1 MASDDGPRLERAITY
16 INRSEGIGGFG
27 ENFIAGLSAL
37 VLGFFTMIIGI
48 GEAFAA
54 LIIDP
59 VDAFA
64 SVTALSIDALFG
76 GPARFLQSTWN
87 SAAANLG
94 LSPWTS
100 LGPFIV
106 VVAAIVVV
114 ITLLIIIWFLDA
126 IDADTPTGLDLP
138 FIGLDTGGDM
148 DDENN

>member
-1 MASDDGPRLERAITY
+1 MARLDDALTY
-16 INRSEGIGGFG
+16 IDEAETQGGFG
-27 ENFIAGLSAL
+27 EGFINGLGGL
-37 VLGFFTMIIGI
+37 VLAFFSIIIGI

-54 LIIDP
+54 LITDP
-59 VDAFA
+59 TDAFA
-64 SVTALSIDALFG
+64 SVTALTIDAMFG

-87 SAAANLG
+87 QAATNLG
-94 LSPWTS
+94 VSPWTS

-148 DDENN
+148 EDENN